1 MKALFGLLL
10 TGLLTFSTASIA
22 QNKGELVVFIQDGR
36 SISQNFKR
44 SSLNDIKK
52 IAKSNDLK
60 MKIVDAS
67 KGAPIEVPY
76 TPAIFYKKGEK
87 NILFNGRYNDLENIE
102 SFVESKGSEQ
112 PKVHEQST
120 TSPLTWQIGRATLK
134 TTVKIH
140 PLSGKPPRAKK
151 FNEQEFRAE
160 AMASLIKGMASFHPS
175 GNQHFDARGYHMEF
189 FPEVHRREGVL
200 LVQMKLYSSFDQK
213 TPVFVTEVPS
223 GAEWKQWEKAFEK
236 AGNRL
241 ERALIAQ
248 ISNGLNGDGFD
259 TLSSN
264 TPVQTWT
271 STMTQPTYPKSDLTE
286 KSVQRYISEK

>member
-67 KGAPIEVPY
+67 KGAPIEVSY

-87 NILFNGRYNDLENIE
+87 NILFKGRYNDLENIE
-102 SFVESKGSEQ
+102 SFVESNGSEQ
-112 PKVHEQST
+112 PKVYEQPA
-120 TSPLTWQIGRATLK
+120 TSPLTWQVGRATMK

-151 FNEQEFRAE
+151 FNEQEFQAE

-175 GNQHFDARGYHMEF
+175 GNQNFDARDYHMEF

-200 LVQMKLYSSFDQK
+200 LVQMKLYSSFDHK
-213 TPVFVTEVPS
+213 TPVVVTEVPS
-223 GAEWKQWEKAFEK
+223 GAEWKKWEEAFEK

-248 ISNGLNGDGFD
+248 IGNGLSQPFVNIGLTAMGWIAPPGINS
-259 TLSSN
+259 LKYKIG
-264 TPVQTWT
+264 
-271 STMTQPTYPKSDLTE
+271 TMHHCVLA
-286 KSVQRYISEK
+286 